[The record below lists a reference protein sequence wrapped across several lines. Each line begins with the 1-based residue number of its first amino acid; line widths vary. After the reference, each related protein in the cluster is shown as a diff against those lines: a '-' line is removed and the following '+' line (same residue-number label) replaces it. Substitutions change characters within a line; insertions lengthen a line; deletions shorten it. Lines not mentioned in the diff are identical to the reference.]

1 MEDLIPNGISE
12 SLENYIQ
19 GEIIP
24 RYDSFD
30 PAHRRDHVQKVI
42 EQSLDLAEYYDVDT
56 EMVYVIAAYHDIGLS
71 VDRKTHHLVSGQMLL
86 LDEFIK
92 GYFSPSQIQIMA
104 EAIEDHRASA
114 KSEPRTIYGKII
126 AEADRQIIPEVI
138 IRRTIQY
145 GLANYSELDKEGHW
159 ERTWS
164 HLQEKYARGGYLKL
178 WIPISQNAKSLA
190 KFQTILDN
198 KDEVKQLFNS
208 IFDECKKPL
217 QADAEARNEK
227 RKSPIEP

>member
-1 MEDLIPNGISE
+1 MEHLTEQGISK
-12 SLENYIQ
+12 SLADYIQ

-42 EQSLDLAEYYDVDT
+42 EQSLDLAKHYDVDT
-56 EMVYVIAAYHDIGLS
+56 QMVYVIAAYHDIGLS

-86 LDEFIK
+86 SDEFIK

-104 EAIEDHRASA
+104 EAVEDHRASS
-114 KSEPRTIYGKII
+114 KSEPRSMYGKII

-145 GLANYSELDKEGHW
+145 GLANYPELDKEGHW
-159 ERTWS
+159 ERAWS

-178 WIPISQNAKSLA
+178 WIPFSQNAKSLA
-190 KFQTILDN
+190 KLQDMLDN
-198 KDEVKQLFNS
+198 KDEVNKLFNS
-208 IFDECKKPL
+208 IFDECKKAPTS
-217 QADAEARNEK
+217 ECRG
-227 RKSPIEP
+227 